1 MSTPESWRI
10 SSRSLE
16 VLRVTPSSY
25 SPSSSSSALEPLP
38 FVTLSKIERGRSFL
52 PTSAI
57 SLFDY
62 ICRADHIFTGSLRAC
77 VCLAI
82 THETV
87 VVTGFSTMFKIFSK
101 LTPVNIVE
109 PYPRYCPSLGFHR
122 FKQVYRELVCQSSRP
137 SSSAMCLQNSRPE
150 HWHYLRPPE
159 PQPPPASYLPPV
171 TSCRLSLGLP

>member
-87 VVTGFSTMFKIFSK
+87 VVTGFWMIFNNVSSISSLDFDEI
-101 LTPVNIVE
+101 LTNLI
-109 PYPRYCPSLGFHR
+109 L
-122 FKQVYRELVCQSSRP
+122 
-137 SSSAMCLQNSRPE
+137 
-150 HWHYLRPPE
+150 
-159 PQPPPASYLPPV
+159 
-171 TSCRLSLGLP
+171 LSLQYCVLILSFIILCLNASSPPKYSTGL